1 MAISI
6 ATAAVAV
13 AATILRPSINRAELR
28 PVDVLPICVR
38 AYVHACVHS
47 YMHSYAV
54 HIISLQ
60 SPTITL
66 IKHEITA
73 EK

>member
-13 AATILRPSINRAELR
+13 AATILRPSINRTELR

-38 AYVHACVHS
+38 ACIHS